1 MLDIREIEN
10 FIEEQETNAKQIEK
24 ISNQVET
31 INKDI
36 KDMESELETSQNA
49 IEILRT
55 VSDKTVK
62 GSYEFLEHTI
72 NDALGRIFVD
82 EKRQIKIVESSIQGQ
97 YPQIDLDIE
106 TSNGVHSIS
115 RDGHGIAQVI
125 SLLSSLCLIVLT
137 GSRRFM
143 ALDEVLSGLSNE
155 ALVVID
161 NILHD
166 FADIGFQ
173 FIINDHNFIVRS
185 SKVYE
190 IEMIGNKSS
199 IKQSWLEEKGI
210 YGALSVNN
218 E

>member
-24 ISNQVET
+24 ISKQVET

-62 GSYEFLEHTI
+62 GSYEFLEQTI

-97 YPQIDLDIE
+97 YPQIDLDIV

-155 ALVVID
+155 ALEVID

-166 FADIGFQ
+166 FVNIGF
-173 FIINDHNFIVRS
+173 NFIVNEHGVLFKGA
-185 SKVYE
+185 KVYE
-190 IEMIGNKSS
+190 IEMQNGKSFISNEYIEPNGVYRNK
-199 IKQSWLEEKGI
+199 E
-210 YGALSVNN
+210 N
-218 E
+218 ES

>member
-24 ISNQVET
+24 ISEQVET

-155 ALVVID
+155 ALEVID

-166 FADIGFQ
+166 FVNIGFN
-173 FIINDHNFIVRS
+173 FIINEHGVLFKGA
-185 SKVYE
+185 KVYE
-190 IEMIGNKSS
+190 IEMQNGKSFISNEYIEPNGVYRNK
-199 IKQSWLEEKGI
+199 E
-210 YGALSVNN
+210 N
-218 E
+218 ES

>member
-24 ISNQVET
+24 ISMQVET

-155 ALVVID
+155 ALEVID

-166 FADIGFQ
+166 FVNIGFT
-173 FIINDHNFIVRS
+173 FIVNEHGVLFKGA
-185 SKVYE
+185 KVYE
-190 IEMIGNKSS
+190 IEMQNGKSFISNEYIEPNGVYRNK
-199 IKQSWLEEKGI
+199 E
-210 YGALSVNN
+210 N
-218 E
+218 ES

>member
-24 ISNQVET
+24 ISKQVET

-155 ALVVID
+155 ALEVID

-166 FADIGFQ
+166 FVNIGFR
-173 FIINDHNFIVRS
+173 FIINEHGVLFKGA
-185 SKVYE
+185 KVYE
-190 IEMIGNKSS
+190 IEMQNGKSFISNEYIEPNGVYRNK
-199 IKQSWLEEKGI
+199 E
-210 YGALSVNN
+210 N
-218 E
+218 ES

>member
-1 MLDIREIEN
+1 MLDIREFEN

-155 ALVVID
+155 ALEVID

-166 FADIGFQ
+166 FVNIGFN
-173 FIINDHNFIVRS
+173 FIINEHGVLFKGA
-185 SKVYE
+185 KVYE
-190 IEMIGNKSS
+190 IEMQNGKSFISNEYIEPNGVYRNK
-199 IKQSWLEEKGI
+199 E
-210 YGALSVNN
+210 N
-218 E
+218 ES

>member
-24 ISNQVET
+24 ISKQVET

-62 GSYEFLEHTI
+62 GSYEFLEQTI

-155 ALVVID
+155 ALEVID

-166 FADIGFQ
+166 FVNIGFT
-173 FIINDHNFIVRS
+173 FIINEHGVLFKGA
-185 SKVYE
+185 KVYE
-190 IEMIGNKSS
+190 IEMQNGKSFISNEYIEPNGVYRNK
-199 IKQSWLEEKGI
+199 E
-210 YGALSVNN
+210 N
-218 E
+218 ES

>member
-62 GSYEFLEHTI
+62 GSYEFLEQTI

-97 YPQIDLDIE
+97 YPQIDLDIV

-155 ALVVID
+155 ALEVID

-166 FADIGFQ
+166 FVNIGF
-173 FIINDHNFIVRS
+173 NFIVNEHGVLFKGA
-185 SKVYE
+185 KVYE
-190 IEMIGNKSS
+190 IEMQNGKSFISNEYIEPNGVYRNK
-199 IKQSWLEEKGI
+199 E
-210 YGALSVNN
+210 N
-218 E
+218 ES

>member
-62 GSYEFLEHTI
+62 GSYEFLEQTI

-155 ALVVID
+155 ALEVID

-166 FADIGFQ
+166 FVNIGFN
-173 FIINDHNFIVRS
+173 FIINEHGVLFKGA
-185 SKVYE
+185 KVYE
-190 IEMIGNKSS
+190 IEMQNGKSFISNEYIEPNGVYRNK
-199 IKQSWLEEKGI
+199 E
-210 YGALSVNN
+210 N
-218 E
+218 ES

>member
-24 ISNQVET
+24 ISKQVET

-155 ALVVID
+155 ALEVID

-166 FADIGFQ
+166 FVNIGF
-173 FIINDHNFIVRS
+173 NFICNEHGVLFKGA
-185 SKVYE
+185 KVYE
-190 IEMIGNKSS
+190 IEMQNGKSFISNEYIEPNGVYRNK
-199 IKQSWLEEKGI
+199 E
-210 YGALSVNN
+210 N
-218 E
+218 EQ

>member
-24 ISNQVET
+24 ISKQVET

-62 GSYEFLEHTI
+62 GSYEFLEQTI

-97 YPQIDLDIE
+97 YPQIDLEIE

-155 ALVVID
+155 ALEVID

-166 FADIGFQ
+166 FVNIGFT
-173 FIINDHNFIVRS
+173 FIVNEHGVLFKGA
-185 SKVYE
+185 KVYE
-190 IEMIGNKSS
+190 IEMQNGKSFISNEYIEPNGVYRNK
-199 IKQSWLEEKGI
+199 E
-210 YGALSVNN
+210 N
-218 E
+218 ES

>member
-24 ISNQVET
+24 ISKQVET

-62 GSYEFLEHTI
+62 GSYEFLEQTI

-155 ALVVID
+155 ALEVID

-166 FADIGFQ
+166 FVNIGF
-173 FIINDHNFIVRS
+173 NFIVNEHGVLFKGA
-185 SKVYE
+185 KVYE
-190 IEMIGNKSS
+190 IEMQNGKSFISNEYIEPNGVYRNK
-199 IKQSWLEEKGI
+199 E
-210 YGALSVNN
+210 N
-218 E
+218 ES

>member
-24 ISNQVET
+24 ISKQVET

-155 ALVVID
+155 ALEVID

-166 FADIGFQ
+166 FVNIGFT
-173 FIINDHNFIVRS
+173 FIVNEHGVLFKGA
-185 SKVYE
+185 KVYE
-190 IEMIGNKSS
+190 IEMQNGKSFISNEYIEPNGVYRNK
-199 IKQSWLEEKGI
+199 E
-210 YGALSVNN
+210 N
-218 E
+218 ES